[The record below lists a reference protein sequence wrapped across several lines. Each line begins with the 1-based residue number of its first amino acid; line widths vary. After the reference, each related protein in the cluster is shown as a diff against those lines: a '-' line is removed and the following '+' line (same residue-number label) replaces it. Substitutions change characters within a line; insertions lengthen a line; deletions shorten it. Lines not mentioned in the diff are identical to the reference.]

1 MKSAKFSEVAL
12 GLMIFSSFVLAG
24 DQLSQKD
31 LKVLEKH
38 CENGNF
44 VVCTDLGT
52 IYSSKRYVQ
61 KTDIEKAIKFYKI
74 ACDRYNY
81 AKACGELGDI
91 YMNFVDKYNA
101 LEYYKKSCSLG
112 GGCAAYNYFRN
123 EP

>member
-1 MKSAKFSEVAL
+1 M
-12 GLMIFSSFVLAG
+12 
-24 DQLSQKD
+24 
-31 LKVLEKH
+31 LEKH

-61 KTDIEKAIKFYKI
+61 KIDIEKAIKFYKI
-74 ACDRYNY
+74 ACDRYHY
-81 AKACGELGDI
+81 AEVCGKAGNMYINL
-91 YMNFVDKYNA
+91 VDKYNA
-101 LEYYKKSCSLG
+101 LEYFRRSCDLG